1 MIDLQKLNIQ
11 DMAEDKPKGS
21 EEKNC
26 CNCKHSKYNY
36 IDELDHCDNEHSD
49 YYGVEVYYDDVCP
62 CWEEKVC

>member
-1 MIDLQKLNIQ
+1 MK
-11 DMAEDKPKGS
+11 ER
-21 EEKNC
+21 NC
-26 CNCKHSKYNY
+26 INCEHSKYNY